1 MLAMDAHES
10 RVTTICMGCFAAA
23 SVGFF
28 AAVYAPALSSVEPG
42 SSIRPM
48 TVLLLL
54 AAFFGMNAWMAC
66 VGIGVRQL
74 FVRPRRYG
82 LYSIGFGVLQ
92 FVGFQFTEW
101 LLMGSRGI
109 YWAP

>member
-1 MLAMDAHES
+1 MDASES
-10 RVTTICMGCFAAA
+10 RLTTIGVGCFAAA
-23 SVGFF
+23 SVAFF
-28 AAVYAPALSSVEPG
+28 AAVYAPALSSVAPG

-54 AAFFGMNAWMAC
+54 AAFFGMHGWLLC
-66 VGIGVRQL
+66 VVVGVRQL

-82 LYSIGFGVLQ
+82 LFSIGFGVLQ
-92 FVGFQFTEW
+92 FAAYQLTEW
-101 LLMGSRGI
+101 LLLGSRDL